1 MKIYDSKSNK
11 IEKFVPIKDGKVSLY
26 LCGPTVYNY
35 AHIGNARPIVVFDL
49 LRRVL
54 EETGYEVEFVSNYTD
69 IDDRI
74 IEKALKEM
82 TSEKVIADRYIGA
95 YEMVRNGLHA
105 DEVEQKPRN
114 TGDSRHLSSLKS

>member
-1 MKIYDSKSNK
+1 MKIYNSKSNK
-11 IEKFVPIKDGKVSLY
+11 IEKFVPIKDGKVRLY

-74 IEKALKEM
+74 IE
-82 TSEKVIADRYIGA
+82 
-95 YEMVRNGLHA
+95 
-105 DEVEQKPRN
+105 
-114 TGDSRHLSSLKS
+114 